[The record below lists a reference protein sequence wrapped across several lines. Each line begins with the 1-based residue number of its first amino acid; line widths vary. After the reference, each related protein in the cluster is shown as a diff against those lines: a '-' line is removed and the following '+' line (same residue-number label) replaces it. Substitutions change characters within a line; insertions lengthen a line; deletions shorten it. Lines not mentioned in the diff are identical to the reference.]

1 VKLTIFV
8 GDLCDVPAEAL
19 CTSTNPRLSLA
30 MGTGGSV
37 RSRGGFTI
45 LRACEAI
52 VGAEFR
58 RTGNTHL
65 PAGSAYLTTAGD
77 LPAKAI
83 IHCVASDARHHSSAE
98 IVRTCVANA
107 LLRATEAN
115 CRSVAFPVFAT
126 GHARLRFDQTL
137 RVIVQELREATLDHA
152 WIVINDPDRIEETTR
167 VVGEVFPGNPE
178 VQMSA
183 YQDER
188 SSWFGDE

>member
-1 VKLTIFV
+1 MKLTIFV

-30 MGTGGSV
+30 MGPGGSV

-52 VGAEFR
+52 VAA
-58 RTGNTHL
+58 HASPL
-65 PAGSAYLTTAGD
+65 PPGSAWVTTAGD

-83 IHCVASDARHHSSAE
+83 IHCVASDARHQSSAA
-98 IVRTCVANA
+98 IVRMCVTNA
-107 LLRATEAN
+107 LLRASEAN

-137 RVIVQELREATLDHA
+137 RVIVQELRDATLDHA
-152 WIVINDPDRIEETTR
+152 WIVINDRDRIEETTR
-167 VVGEVFPGNPE
+167 VIQEVFRGKPE
-178 VQMSA
+178 VEMSA
-183 YQDER
+183 STEER
-188 SSWFGDE
+188 SSWFADE

>member
-1 VKLTIFV
+1 MKLTIFV

-52 VGAEFR
+52 VAA
-58 RTGNTHL
+58 HASPL
-65 PAGSAYLTTAGD
+65 PPGSAHVTTAGD

-83 IHCVASDARHHSSAE
+83 IHCVASDARHHSSPE
-98 IVRTCVANA
+98 IVRACVANA
-107 LLRATEAN
+107 LLRAAEAN
-115 CRSVAFPVFAT
+115 CCTVAFPIFAT

-137 RVIVQELREATLDHA
+137 RVIAQELRNATLDYA
-152 WIVINDPDRIEETTR
+152 WIVINDADRLEETMR
-167 VVGEVFPGNPE
+167 VIREVFPVEPE
-178 VQMSA
+178 VEMSLV
-183 YQDER
+183 QDER
-188 SSWFGDE
+188 SSWFGEE

>member
-52 VGAEFR
+52 VAAHPGP
-58 RTGNTHL
+58 L
-65 PAGSAYLTTAGD
+65 PPGSAYVTTAGD

-98 IVRTCVANA
+98 IVRMCVVNA
-107 LLRATEAN
+107 LLRAAEAN
-115 CRSVAFPVFAT
+115 CTSVAFPLFAT
-126 GHARLRFDQTL
+126 GHAGLRFDQTM

-152 WIVINDPDRIEETTR
+152 WIVINDADRLEETVR
-167 VVGEVFPGNPE
+167 VSREVIPGEPE
-178 VQMSA
+178 VEMSA

-188 SSWFGDE
+188 SSWFADE

>member
-1 VKLTIFV
+1 MKLTIFV

-52 VGAEFR
+52 VAA
-58 RTGNTHL
+58 HASPL
-65 PAGSAYLTTAGD
+65 SPGSAWVTTAGD
-77 LPAKAI
+77 LPARAV
-83 IHCVASDARHHSSAE
+83 IHCVASDRHHQSSPA
-98 IVRTCVANA
+98 IVRACVTNA
-107 LLRATEAN
+107 LLRAAEAN

-137 RVIVQELREATLDHA
+137 RVIVQELREAPLAHA
-152 WIVINDPDRIEETTR
+152 WIVVNDKDRLEETRR
-167 VVGEVFPGNPE
+167 VIQEVFPGKPE
-178 VQMSA
+178 VEMSA
-183 YQDER
+183 ATDER
-188 SSWFGDE
+188 SSWFGEE